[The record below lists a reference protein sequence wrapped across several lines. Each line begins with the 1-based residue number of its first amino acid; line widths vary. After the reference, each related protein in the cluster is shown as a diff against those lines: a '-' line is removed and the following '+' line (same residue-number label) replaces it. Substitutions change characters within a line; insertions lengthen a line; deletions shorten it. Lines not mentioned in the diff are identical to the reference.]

1 MEGNIENEMDVG
13 YEEEEDIDY
22 GNEVIKNIDTIES
35 ENVKEKI
42 EEPKIGLVFDS
53 IDELEKYY
61 RSYGKGMGFEVCK
74 RTSSKEDDGKL
85 KYITFTCS
93 RFGKP
98 NSKSRYAFKFRP
110 VTKSD
115 CKAKLNA
122 NFLPDGKWVVSTIVL
137 GHNHDLSTPSKRR
150 WT

>member
-1 MEGNIENEMDVG
+1 MDVG

-22 GNEVIKNIDTIES
+22 GNEVISASSNVEESIDTIES

-42 EEPKIGLVFDS
+42 EEPKIGLVYDS

-61 RSYGKGMGFEVCK
+61 RSYGKRMGFEVCK
-74 RTSSKEDDGKL
+74 RTSSKGDDGKL

-98 NSKSRYAFKFRP
+98 NSKSIYAFKF
-110 VTKSD
+110 
-115 CKAKLNA
+115 
-122 NFLPDGKWVVSTIVL
+122 
-137 GHNHDLSTPSKRR
+137 
-150 WT
+150 